1 MAYDNQITY
10 AKFNSA
16 CTCGAETAS
25 ACSCGCGDTSDD
37 CGCCPIGTVAVYNED
52 GSHKGCL
59 SPNDAEKYETG
70 VHVPAEGFVKAIDPT
85 TGTYYGDMSPDQ
97 AIKYLDFI
105 INGTVGAGPSAT
117 FNVTSPVVGG
127 SGFYELSY
135 ALIDGITDTIP
146 LSVDRIGLPDAITI
160 SIINSLE
167 DIQFEIPTGTVTVM
181 PSGTSDLDV
190 KFTLGSMPGIGVYTY
205 ILRFATTN
213 VAIEVP
219 IRLTLT

>member
-1 MAYDNQITY
+1 MPYDNQNTY

-16 CTCGAETAS
+16 CTCGAESAS
-25 ACSCGCGDTSDD
+25 DCSCGCATDD
-37 CGCCPIGTVAVYNED
+37 CSCCPTGTVAVYNED
-52 GSHKGCL
+52 GTHKGCL

-70 VHVPAEGFVKAIDPT
+70 VHIPPTGFVKTIDSA
-85 TGTYYGDMSPDQ
+85 GVYYGDMPVSQ
-97 AIKYLDFI
+97 AIEYL
-105 INGTVGAGPSAT
+105 NYVENSVVGAGPAAT

-135 ALIDGITDTIP
+135 ALIDGITDTIA
-146 LSVDRIGLPDAITI
+146 LTVDRIGLPDSITI
-160 SIINSLE
+160 SIQNSLE

-181 PSGTSDLDV
+181 PQGISELNDI
-190 KFTLGSMPGIGVYTY
+190 KFTWTGIGAPGVYTY

>member
-10 AKFNSA
+10 TKFNSSCTCDA
-16 CTCGAETAS
+16 KTSSDCTCG
-25 ACSCGCGDTSDD
+25 CSDSEE

-70 VHVPAEGFVKAIDPT
+70 IHIPTEGFVKAIDPT

-105 INGTVGAGPSAT
+105 INGTVGAGASAT

-135 ALIDGITDTIP
+135 TLVAGITDTIS
-146 LSVDRIGLPDAITI
+146 LIVDRIGLPDAITI
-160 SIINSLE
+160 SIQNSVE
-167 DIQFEIPTGTVTVM
+167 DIQFEIPSGTVAVM
-181 PSGTSDLDV
+181 PQGTSELDV
-190 KFTLGSMPGIGVYTY
+190 KFTWTGIAAPGVYTY

-213 VAIEVP
+213 VTIKFQ
-219 IRLTLT
+219 LD